1 MAMKQPGDDIGEKP
15 YVAGPVMEAVTDEKG
30 DVTLR
35 RLSDTTG
42 LKALGSQGTTYK
54 LDGADKSLLE
64 KFPNPMKSEERSN
77 DEAIVEIIA
86 PEFTSLCPL
95 TGQPDFATIIVKYVP
110 RDWCVESKSWK
121 LYLNSFRN
129 FGEFHESCVT
139 RMFNDLWDLMDPKE
153 LHVQGQFT
161 PRGGISF
168 WPQKTRVAE

>member
-1 MAMKQPGDDIGEKP
+1 MANTIPREDI
-15 YVAGPVMEAVTDEKG
+15 PVEHKHVPK
-30 DVTLR
+30 
-35 RLSDTTG
+35 LSDPSG

-64 KFPNPMKSEERSN
+64 RFPNPMKHQEVEN
-77 DEAIVEIIA
+77 DVSVVEITA

-95 TGQPDFATIIVKYVP
+95 TGQPDFATIVVRYKP
-110 RDWCVESKSWK
+110 RDWCVESKAWK

-139 RMFNDLWDLMDPKE
+139 RMFNDLWELMDPKE
-153 LHVQGQFT
+153 LYVQGQFT

-168 WPQKTRVAE
+168 WPEKHRAADDA